1 MQLDGTIHILLF
13 IISIYATTRLF
24 YKARQST
31 DLIYWVY
38 GIAAL
43 SLAITFLLEPV
54 SIFFRRVTPPF
65 PLTTLSM
72 WGDVITISIVM
83 CGLLIL
89 IRNSKPG
96 FARFPK
102 PFVVLPIL
110 LIAAYPFIEYTI
122 ILKEW
127 LMAIYEGGSLLVAL
141 MMHITLRRKDK
152 NNDTIL
158 IGLGILLIV
167 YIIYWYLSGSVQQY
181 IWIRQILFAIA
192 ILFIVS
198 GYLKIET
205 TEQKIALDHI

>member
-1 MQLDGTIHILLF
+1 
-13 IISIYATTRLF
+13 
-24 YKARQST
+24 
-31 DLIYWVY
+31 
-38 GIAAL
+38 
-43 SLAITFLLEPV
+43 
-54 SIFFRRVTPPF
+54 
-65 PLTTLSM
+65 
-72 WGDVITISIVM
+72 
-83 CGLLIL
+83 
-89 IRNSKPG
+89 
-96 FARFPK
+96 
-102 PFVVLPIL
+102 
-110 LIAAYPFIEYTI
+110 
-122 ILKEW
+122 
-127 LMAIYEGGSLLVAL
+127 MAIYEGGSLLVAL